1 MRARTRVNRTGWLR
15 AIGSGV
21 LVCTLTA
28 CNPGADAANAVED
41 IKARACQCSD
51 NACAKAVAEDFV
63 KLAKTLENA
72 PLSAAHASR
81 VTDASRESTICLL
94 RLGVNVTDEA
104 ETR

>member
-1 MRARTRVNRTGWLR
+1 
-15 AIGSGV
+15 
-21 LVCTLTA
+21 
-28 CNPGADAANAVED
+28 
-41 IKARACQCSD
+41 
-51 NACAKAVAEDFV
+51 VAEDFV